1 MTSSLFCENLA
12 GLGGLVENQAKVKKN
27 ITIVSGLPR
36 SGTSMMMQM
45 LMAGGMGIVT
55 DAIRKADE
63 DNPRGYLEWER
74 VKKLKEDIF
83 WLNECLGKAVK
94 VISMLLF
101 DLPSNYNYKII
112 FMQREIEE
120 VLASQRI
127 MLERRGET
135 KDGVSDEH
143 MAEKFEKHLKQVE
156 DWIAH
161 QSNIEVLYVKY
172 NEVIADPLRS
182 SKVVNNFLG
191 EDLNTR
197 TMAEAIEETLY
208 RQRKN

>member
-1 MTSSLFCENLA
+1 MA
-12 GLGGLVENQAKVKKN
+12 DQAKVKKN

-55 DAIRKADE
+55 DEIRKADE

-74 VKKLKEDIF
+74 VKKLKEDQS
-83 WLNECLGKAVK
+83 WLDECPGKAVK

-101 DLPSNYNYKII
+101 DLPRKHHYKII
-112 FMQREIEE
+112 FMHREIEE

-127 MLERRGET
+127 MLERRGMARDE
-135 KDGVSDEH
+135 VSDEE
-143 MAEKFEKHLKQVE
+143 MAKKFEKHLKQIE

-161 QSNIEVLYVKY
+161 QSNIEVLSIKY
-172 NEVIADPLRS
+172 NEVIADPLHY

>member
-1 MTSSLFCENLA
+1 M
-12 GLGGLVENQAKVKKN
+12 ENQAKVKKN

-74 VKKLKEDIF
+74 VKKLKEDQS
-83 WLNECLGKAVK
+83 WLNECSGKAVK

-101 DLPSNYNYKII
+101 DLPSNHHYKII
-112 FMQREIEE
+112 FMQRAIEE

-127 MLERRGET
+127 MLERRGMTRDEVCDEEMT
-135 KDGVSDEH
+135 K
-143 MAEKFEKHLKQVE
+143 KFEKHLKQIE

-172 NEVIADPLRS
+172 NEVIKDPLRY

-191 EDLNTR
+191 EDFNTK
-197 TMAEAIEETLY
+197 TMAEAVAETLY

>member
-1 MTSSLFCENLA
+1 MEKKTY
-12 GLGGLVENQAKVKKN
+12 VKDF

-45 LMAGGMGIVT
+45 LMAGGMDIVT
-55 DAIRKADE
+55 DEIRKADE

-74 VKKLKEDIF
+74 VKKLKEDKS
-83 WLNECLGKAVK
+83 WLNECSGKAVK

-120 VLASQRI
+120 VLTSQRI
-127 MLERRGET
+127 MLERRGGT
-135 KDGVSDEH
+135 KDGISDGE
-143 MAEKFEKHLKQVE
+143 MAKKFEKHLKQVE
-156 DWIAH
+156 DWITH

-172 NEVIADPLRS
+172 NEVIADPLHY

-191 EDLNTR
+191 EDLNTK
-197 TMAEAIEETLY
+197 TMAEAVEETLY

>member
-1 MTSSLFCENLA
+1 MEKKTY
-12 GLGGLVENQAKVKKN
+12 VKN
-27 ITIVSGLPR
+27 FITIVSGLPR

-74 VKKLKEDIF
+74 VKKLKEDKS
-83 WLNECLGKAVK
+83 WLNECSGKAVK

-101 DLPSNYNYKII
+101 DLPSNHHYKII

-127 MLERRGET
+127 MLERGGET
-135 KDGVSDEH
+135 KDGISDEH
-143 MAEKFEKHLKQVE
+143 MAEKFEKHLKQVA

-161 QSNIEVLYVKY
+161 QSNIVVLYVKY
-172 NEVIADPLRS
+172 NEVIADPLHY

-197 TMAEAIEETLY
+197 TMAEAIEKTLY

>member
-1 MTSSLFCENLA
+1 VKNK
-12 GLGGLVENQAKVKKN
+12 AKVKKN

-45 LMAGGMGIVT
+45 LMAGGMDIVT
-55 DAIRKADE
+55 DEIRKADD
-63 DNPRGYLEWER
+63 DNPRGYFELER
-74 VKKLKEDIF
+74 VKKLKEDKS
-83 WLNECLGKAVK
+83 WLNECSGKAVK

-101 DLPSNYNYKII
+101 DLSSNHHYKII
-112 FMQREIEE
+112 FMQRATEE

-127 MLERRGET
+127 MLERRGEI
-135 KDGVSDEH
+135 KDGISDEH
-143 MAEKFEKHLKQVE
+143 MAEKFEKHLKQVK

-161 QSNIEVLYVKY
+161 QGNIEVLYVKY
-172 NEVIADPLRS
+172 NEVIADPLRY

-191 EDLNTR
+191 EDLNIK
-197 TMAEAIEETLY
+197 TMAEAVEETLY

>member
-1 MTSSLFCENLA
+1 M
-12 GLGGLVENQAKVKKN
+12 ENQAKVKKN

-74 VKKLKEDIF
+74 VKKLKEDHS
-83 WLNECLGKAVK
+83 WLNECPGKAVK

-101 DLPSNYNYKII
+101 DLPSIHHYKII

-127 MLERRGET
+127 MLGRRGET
-135 KDGVSDEH
+135 NDGISDAH
-143 MAEKFEKHLKQVE
+143 MAEKFKKHLKQVE

-172 NEVIADPLRS
+172 NEVIKDPLRY

-191 EDLNTR
+191 EDFNTK
-197 TMAEAIEETLY
+197 TMAEAVAEILY

>member
-1 MTSSLFCENLA
+1 MENK
-12 GLGGLVENQAKVKKN
+12 AKVKKN

-55 DAIRKADE
+55 DAIRKANE

-74 VKKLKEDIF
+74 VKKLKEDQS
-83 WLNECLGKAVK
+83 WLNECSGKAVK

-101 DLPSNYNYKII
+101 DLPSNHHYKII
-112 FMQREIEE
+112 FMQRAIEE

>member
-1 MTSSLFCENLA
+1 MTFSLFCKNLA

-55 DAIRKADE
+55 DEIRKADE

-74 VKKLKEDIF
+74 VKKLKEDQS
-83 WLNECLGKAVK
+83 WLNECSGKAVK

-101 DLPSNYNYKII
+101 DLPSNHHYKII

-135 KDGVSDEH
+135 KDGISDEH

-172 NEVIADPLRS
+172 NEVIKDPLRY

-191 EDLNTR
+191 EDFNTK
-197 TMAEAIEETLY
+197 TMAEAVAETLY

>member
-1 MTSSLFCENLA
+1 
-12 GLGGLVENQAKVKKN
+12 VENQAKVKKN

-45 LMAGGMGIVT
+45 LMAGGMDIVT
-55 DAIRKADE
+55 DEIRKADE

-74 VKKLKEDIF
+74 VKKLKEDQS
-83 WLNECLGKAVK
+83 WLDECSGKAVK

-101 DLPSNYNYKII
+101 DLSSKHHYKII

-127 MLERRGET
+127 MLERRGMPGDE
-135 KDGVSDEH
+135 VSDEE
-143 MAEKFEKHLKQVE
+143 MAKKFEKHLKQVE

-161 QSNIEVLYVKY
+161 RSNIEVLFVKY
-172 NEVIADPLRS
+172 NEVIADPLHYA
-182 SKVVNNFLG
+182 KVVNNFLG
-191 EDLNTR
+191 ENLNTK

>member
-1 MTSSLFCENLA
+1 M
-12 GLGGLVENQAKVKKN
+12 ENQAKVKKN

-45 LMAGGMGIVT
+45 LMAGGMDIVT
-55 DAIRKADE
+55 DEIRKADE

-74 VKKLKEDIF
+74 VKKLKEDKS
-83 WLNECLGKAVK
+83 WLNDCSGKAVK

-112 FMQREIEE
+112 FMQRAIEE

-127 MLERRGET
+127 MLERRRET
-135 KDGVSDEH
+135 EDGISDEE

-156 DWIAH
+156 DWITH
-161 QSNIEVLYVKY
+161 QSNIEVLSVKY
-172 NEVIADPLRS
+172 NEVIKYPLRH
-182 SKVVNNFLG
+182 SKAVNIFLG
-191 EDLNTR
+191 GYLNTK
-197 TMAEAIEETLY
+197 TMAEAVAETLY

>member
-1 MTSSLFCENLA
+1 MENK
-12 GLGGLVENQAKVKKN
+12 AKAKKN

-45 LMAGGMGIVT
+45 LMAGGMDIVT
-55 DAIRKADE
+55 DEIRKADE

-74 VKKLKEDIF
+74 VKKLKEDKS
-83 WLNECLGKAVK
+83 WLNECSGKAVK

-101 DLPSNYNYKII
+101 DLPSNPHYKII
-112 FMQREIEE
+112 FMQRAIEE

-127 MLERRGET
+127 MLERQGET
-135 KDGVSDEH
+135 KDGISDEH
-143 MAEKFEKHLKQVE
+143 MAEKFEKHLKQVK

-172 NEVIADPLRS
+172 NEVIADPLRY
-182 SKVVNNFLG
+182 SKAVNNFLG
-191 EDLNTR
+191 EDLNTK
-197 TMAEAIEETLY
+197 TMAEAVEETLY

>member
-1 MTSSLFCENLA
+1 MEKKTY
-12 GLGGLVENQAKVKKN
+12 VKDF

-45 LMAGGMGIVT
+45 LMAGGMDIVT
-55 DAIRKADE
+55 DEIRKADE

-74 VKKLKEDIF
+74 VKKLKEDQS
-83 WLNECLGKAVK
+83 WLNECSGKAVK

-101 DLPSNYNYKII
+101 DLPSKHHYKII

-127 MLERRGET
+127 MLERRGMTGDE
-135 KDGVSDEH
+135 VSDEE
-143 MAEKFEKHLKQVE
+143 MTKKFEKHLKQIE
-156 DWIAH
+156 DWITY
-161 QSNIEVLYVKY
+161 QNNIEVLYVQY
-172 NEVIADPLRS
+172 NEVIADPVYY
-182 SKVVNNFLG
+182 SKVVNIFLG

-197 TMAEAIEETLY
+197 TMAEAVAETLY